1 MKRTGVKVLKENKQ
15 QIEGKFVLK
24 EEKVYMPK
32 NKELRVKI
40 IQLHYNVVVARH
52 KRRQKMIELVTR
64 NYQQLE
70 VTKNVGKYG
79 QM

>member
-24 EEKVYMPK
+24 EEKVYMSK

-40 IQLHYNVVVARH
+40 IQLHYDVVVARH
-52 KRRQKMIELVTR
+52 KRRQKMIELVTI

-70 VTKNVGKYG
+70 VTKNFGKYG
-79 QM
+79 QI

>member
-40 IQLHYNVVVARH
+40 IQLHYDVVVARH

-70 VTKNVGKYG
+70 VTKNVGKYR
-79 QM
+79 QI